1 MVAWETLQHQPHR
14 REVTKRPQ
22 RQGSPL
28 ARAAH
33 GGRGHASR
41 FMKKILYLKTLF
53 TQTCGLCTKYTR
65 IPLLVPTFLPGC
77 LNLGLP
83 TLCPQLPQLRVTE
96 PQREE
101 HVRSGA
107 RTPQTSVLCSCDEA
121 WSRPTSQQRRTRS
134 AFPPR
139 SRFPGHAAVA
149 ALQRSPAAIVFQ
161 EETGTSPASP
171 GPLFTHRI
179 PDRFL
184 PLSHLS

>member
-83 TLCPQLPQLRVTE
+83 TLCPQLPQLRSHRASE
-96 PQREE
+96 G
-101 HVRSGA
+101 GA
-107 RTPQTSVLCSCDEA
+107 REVGSKNSSDLS
-121 WSRPTSQQRRTRS
+121 
-134 AFPPR
+134 
-139 SRFPGHAAVA
+139 
-149 ALQRSPAAIVFQ
+149 ALQ
-161 EETGTSPASP
+161 
-171 GPLFTHRI
+171 L
-179 PDRFL
+179 
-184 PLSHLS
+184 